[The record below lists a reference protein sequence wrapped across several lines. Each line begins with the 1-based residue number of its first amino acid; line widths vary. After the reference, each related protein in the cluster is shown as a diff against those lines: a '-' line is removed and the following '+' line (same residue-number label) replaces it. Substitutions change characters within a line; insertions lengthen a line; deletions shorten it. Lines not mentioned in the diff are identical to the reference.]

1 MMTRS
6 LAALLCCVSILVG
19 CAAQKQ
25 VGVQD
30 SGSTD
35 RIAVTYSGTL
45 PCADCEGQLV
55 VLTLFPDSTFRMR
68 TTYLGIDTGRNSD
81 FYELGRWNF
90 SGGSAVHYILQGSS
104 NRPLQ
109 FSKQP
114 DGALRQLDQAGQ
126 AIVSTLN
133 YELKLQKSVDTIAGP
148 VKLRGM
154 YVYQAD
160 AASLTECQTGRRMSV
175 LIEGDH
181 LALERAYLA
190 ARRQPGEEMLVSL
203 SGRFVERAPEPGL
216 PLREHLI
223 VEAFERVWLGETC
236 ASTLP
241 VARRYPAAH

>member
-1 MMTRS
+1 MTRV
-6 LAALLCCVSILVG
+6 LAAILCCFSILAG

-25 VGVQD
+25 VVVQD

-35 RIAVTYSGTL
+35 RIAVTYAGTL

-68 TTYLGIDTGRNSD
+68 TTYLGIDRGRNND

-90 SGGSAVHYILQGSS
+90 FEGTAGRYVLQGSS

-114 DGALRQLDQAGQ
+114 DGALRQLDRAGQ

-133 YELKLQKSVDTIAGP
+133 YELKRQQGVDTISGP
-148 VKLRGM
+148 MKLRGM

-160 AASLTECQTGRRMSV
+160 AASLTECQTGRRLPV

-190 ARRQPGEEMLVSL
+190 ARRQPGEKMLASL
-203 SGRFVERAPEPGL
+203 SARFVERAPEPGL

-223 VEAFERVWLGETC
+223 VETFERVWPGETC
-236 ASTLP
+236 TPTLP
-241 VARRYPAAH
+241 AAPLDPAAH

>member
-1 MMTRS
+1 MMTRI
-6 LAALLCCVSILVG
+6 LAAVLCCFSILVG

-35 RIAVTYSGTL
+35 RIAVTYAGAL

-55 VLTLFPDSTFRMR
+55 VLTLFPDSSFRMR
-68 TTYLGIDTGRNSD
+68 TTYLGIDSGRNGD
-81 FYELGRWNF
+81 FYDLGCW
-90 SGGSAVHYILQGSS
+90 SYIEDTPGRYLLQGSS
-104 NRPLQ
+104 NRTLQ

-114 DGALRQLDQAGQ
+114 DGALRQLDLAGQ

-133 YELKLQKSVDTIAGP
+133 YELKRQQGVDTIAGP
-148 VKLRGM
+148 MKLRGM

-160 AASLTECQTGRRMSV
+160 AASLSECQTGRRLPV
-175 LIEGDH
+175 LIEGNH

-190 ARRQPGEEMLVSL
+190 ARRKPGEEMLVSL

-241 VARRYPAAH
+241 VARRYPAAR